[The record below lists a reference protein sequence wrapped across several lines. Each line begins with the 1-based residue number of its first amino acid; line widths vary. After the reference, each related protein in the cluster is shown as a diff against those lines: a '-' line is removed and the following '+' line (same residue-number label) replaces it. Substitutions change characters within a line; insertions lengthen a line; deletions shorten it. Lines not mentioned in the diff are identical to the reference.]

1 MDIIGKAI
9 KSLPTRTGVSQRTG
23 EQWQLQEYLIET
35 QEQYPKFVCFEVFGA
50 DKIKEFNIHKND
62 IIKVY
67 FNVESREYKGN
78 WYTHIRAWKIEHINQ
93 TQPAG
98 TAKSSVPAKPNNT
111 PVAMPTHSNDFDEDV
126 PF

>member
-23 EQWQLQEYLIET
+23 EQWKLQEYIIET

-67 FNVESREYKGN
+67 FNVESRESKGK
-78 WYTHIRAWKIEHINQ
+78 WYTHIRAVKIGHINQ

-98 TAKSSVPAKPNNT
+98 TAKSSVPSQPHNT
-111 PVAMPTHSNDFDEDV
+111 PAAMPTHSNDYDDEP